1 MNEADRET
9 AKRHQAIWE
18 EFHRRPTVSAWTGRL
33 PLPPEVTATA
43 GFVIPVD
50 DAAVSSRL
58 QGIVSRLEATGCVNP
73 FPPDYWHIT
82 IVPPVML
89 TNGDP
94 TSPPLPA
101 GQAALLPISFIA
113 EALEKG
119 RKVVQSLGPFDV
131 AVHGLN
137 AFHDVLVA
145 VPYDGGRGLELGLLL
160 RSAIPELPERYP
172 DGHEPLPHISL
183 TQYGRKDRLGE
194 MVELIQRERDMEIGC
209 FRAHRLEMF
218 VLSWRNGVP
227 GRVEKNE
234 IPLEGQP

>member
-9 AKRHQAIWE
+9 ANRHQAIWQ

-50 DAAVSSRL
+50 DAAVSNRL
-58 QGIVSRLEATGCVNP
+58 QKIVSRLEATGCVSP

-82 IVPPVML
+82 VVPPVML
-89 TNGDP
+89 TSGDP
-94 TSPPLPA
+94 TPPRLPD
-101 GQAALLPISFIA
+101 GQTGLLPMSFIA

-119 RKVVQSLGPFDV
+119 RNVAQSLGPFDV
-131 AVHGLN
+131 AVRGLN
-137 AFHDVLVA
+137 ALRDVLIA
-145 VPYDGGRGLELGLLL
+145 VPYDGGRGQELGRLL

-183 TQYGRKDRLGE
+183 TQYGREDRLGE
-194 MVELIQRERDMEIGC
+194 MVKLIQTERDTDIGC

-227 GRVEKNE
+227 GHIEKNE
-234 IPLEGQP
+234 IPLEGKP

>member
-9 AKRHQAIWE
+9 AKRHQATWE
-18 EFHRRPTVSAWTGRL
+18 EFHRCPIVSAWTGRL

-58 QGIVSRLEATGCVNP
+58 QGIVSRLEATGCVNA
-73 FPPDYWHIT
+73 FPPEYWHIT
-82 IVPPVML
+82 IVPPVTL
-89 TNGDP
+89 TGGDP
-94 TSPPLPA
+94 TPPR
-101 GQAALLPISFIA
+101 LLPMSFIA

-119 RKVVQSLGPFDV
+119 RKVAQSLGPFDV
-131 AVHGLN
+131 AIRGLN
-137 AFHDVLVA
+137 AFRDVLVA
-145 VPYDGGRGLELGLLL
+145 VPYDGGRALELSRLL

-183 TQYGRKDRLGE
+183 TQYGREDRLGE
-194 MVELIQRERDMEIGC
+194 IVELIQRERDTDIGC

-227 GRVEKNE
+227 GHVEKNE
-234 IPLEGQP
+234 IPLEGEP

>member
-1 MNEADRET
+1 MNEADRDT
-9 AKRHQAIWE
+9 AKRHQALWE
-18 EFHRRPTVSAWTGRL
+18 EFYPHPAVSAWTGRL
-33 PLPPEVTATA
+33 PLPPEVTATS

-50 DAAVSSRL
+50 DAAFSSRL
-58 QGIVSRLEATGCVNP
+58 QGIVSRLEATGCVNA

-82 IVPPVML
+82 IVPPVTL
-89 TNGDP
+89 TSGDP
-94 TSPPLPA
+94 TPPR
-101 GQAALLPISFIA
+101 LLPISFIA

-119 RKVVQSLGPFDV
+119 RKVAQSLGPFDI
-131 AVHGLN
+131 AVRGLN
-137 AFHDVLVA
+137 AFRDVLVA
-145 VPYDGGRGLELGLLL
+145 VPYDGGRGLELGRLL

-183 TQYGRKDRLGE
+183 TQYGREDRLGE
-194 MVELIQRERDMEIGC
+194 IVELIQRERDTDIGC

-227 GRVEKNE
+227 GRVEKNK

>member
-18 EFHRRPTVSAWTGRL
+18 EFQRRPAVSAWTGRL

-58 QGIVSRLEATGCVNP
+58 RGIVSRLEATGCVTA
-73 FPPDYWHIT
+73 FPPEYWHIT

-89 TNGDP
+89 TSGDP
-94 TSPPLPA
+94 TPPRLPA
-101 GQAALLPISFIA
+101 GQAGLLPISFIA

-119 RKVVQSLGPFDV
+119 RKVAQNLGPLDI
-131 AVHGLN
+131 AVRGLN
-137 AFHDVLVA
+137 AFRDVLIA
-145 VPYDGGRGLELGLLL
+145 VPYDGGRGLELGRLL

-183 TQYGRKDRLGE
+183 TQYGREDRLGE
-194 MVELIQRERDMEIGC
+194 MVELIQRERDTGIGC

-227 GRVEKNE
+227 GHIEKNE
-234 IPLEGQP
+234 IPLEGEP

>member
-50 DAAVSSRL
+50 DAAVSDRL
-58 QGIVSRLEATGCVNP
+58 QEIVSRLEATGCVNP

-89 TNGDP
+89 TSGDP
-94 TSPPLPA
+94 TPPRLPA

-119 RKVVQSLGPFDV
+119 RNVVQSLGPFDV

-137 AFHDVLVA
+137 AFRDVLVA
-145 VPYDGGRGLELGLLL
+145 VPYDGGRGLELGRLL

-183 TQYGRKDRLGE
+183 TQYGREDRLGE
-194 MVELIQRERDMEIGC
+194 MVELIQRERDTDIGC

-234 IPLEGQP
+234 MPLEGQP

>member
-18 EFHRRPTVSAWTGRL
+18 EFHRRPTVSAWTGQL
-33 PLPPEVTATA
+33 APPPEVIATA
-43 GFVIPVD
+43 GFVIPID

-58 QGIVSRLEATGCVNP
+58 RETVSRLEATGCVNP
-73 FPPDYWHIT
+73 FPPGYWHIT
-82 IVPPVML
+82 IVPPVSL
-89 TNGDP
+89 TGGHP
-94 TSPPLPA
+94 TPP
-101 GQAALLPISFIA
+101 GLLPMSFIA

-119 RKVVQSLGPFDV
+119 QKVAQSLCPFDI
-131 AVHGLN
+131 AVRGLN
-137 AFHDVLVA
+137 AFRDVLVA
-145 VPYDGGRGLELGLLL
+145 VPYDGGHGQELGRLL

-183 TQYGRKDRLGE
+183 TQYGREDRLGE
-194 MVELIQRERDMEIGC
+194 MVELIQAERDTDIGC

-227 GRVEKNE
+227 GHIEKNE
-234 IPLEGQP
+234 IPLEGEP